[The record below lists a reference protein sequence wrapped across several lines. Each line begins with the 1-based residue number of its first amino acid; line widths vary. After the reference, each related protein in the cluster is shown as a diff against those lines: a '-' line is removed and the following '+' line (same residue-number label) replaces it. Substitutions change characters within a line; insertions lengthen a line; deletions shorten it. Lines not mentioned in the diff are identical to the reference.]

1 MAGYRHLAWVQV
13 LEGECV
19 VLLENYQCHLEST
32 GNLNLQPGVQFLLAW
47 KPVDLQSWNHTNT
60 KKLVS

>member
-13 LEGECV
+13 LEGECMV
-19 VLLENYQCHLEST
+19 MLDNYQCHLKPTELSE
-32 GNLNLQPGVQFLLAW
+32 LKPGVQFLLAW
-47 KPVDLQSWNHTNT
+47 KPVELQSWNHTNV